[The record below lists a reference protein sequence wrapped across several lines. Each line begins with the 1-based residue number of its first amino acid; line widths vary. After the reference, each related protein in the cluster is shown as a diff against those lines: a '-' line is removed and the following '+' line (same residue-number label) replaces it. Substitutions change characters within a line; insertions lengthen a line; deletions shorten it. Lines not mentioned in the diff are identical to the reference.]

1 MQIRLPALQPLH
13 EWLVPKRK
21 GPWEGLRGSKCA
33 MLKTLMRS
41 KPRAVGG
48 RGSYLPCI
56 LLNKIQTTFSQL
68 AKRSSRVLLADLCT
82 DHAHYVK
89 NPKINVFEKY
99 KNMAVES
106 GTVSHYYILVI
117 PNFIGFMSLFK
128 HSMWFALS
136 FTQFSFAEF

>member
-1 MQIRLPALQPLH
+1 M
-13 EWLVPKRK
+13 PKRK
-21 GPWEGLRGSKCA
+21 GPWEGLCANFHRERDVWMRGSKCA
-33 MLKTLMRS
+33 MLKTLVRS

-56 LLNKIQTTFSQL
+56 LLNKIQTMFSQL
-68 AKRSSRVLLADLCT
+68 EKRLSRVLRIT
-82 DHAHYVK
+82 SK
-89 NPKINVFEKY
+89 TQRSTVFEKY

-136 FTQFSFAEF
+136 FTQFSFAEFQ